1 MIDLA
6 KIGEK
11 ILQSEELSSVIS
23 EAEHEEDSQEMD
35 NPEITTKNGIAK
47 EIDNFSTSASGSVG
61 MGLIGALIF
70 DSIKNRGEDGVPMFL
85 EPWRTMMLAVGA
97 GMLGFSV
104 GKVNRGLSSQKQAE
118 YYKTVIRNAEEEKEA
133 ETVKE
138 TKEAEE
144 AQSRRAET
152 LATLGLGEFGSA
164 VGQSTNRDYPKATGW
179 W

>member
-11 ILQSEELSSVIS
+11 ILQSEELSSALS
-23 EAEHEEDSQEMD
+23 EAEHEEDSQEIE

-70 DSIKNRGEDGVPMFL
+70 DSIKNRGDDGIPMFL

-97 GMLGFSV
+97 GLLGFSV

-118 YYKTVIRNAEEEKEA
+118 YYKTVIRNAEDEKEA
-133 ETVKE
+133 QDAQEA
-138 TKEAEE
+138 KEAEE
-144 AQSRRAET
+144 AQQRRAET
-152 LATLGLGEFGSA
+152 LATLGLGEFGNA
-164 VGQSTNRDYPKATGW
+164 VGQSTNMDYPKATGW

>member
-11 ILQSEELSSVIS
+11 ILQSEGLSSAIN
-23 EAEHEEDSQEMD
+23 EAEHEKDTEEMD
-35 NPEITTKNGIAK
+35 NPEITTKNGIAR

-85 EPWRTMMLAVGA
+85 EPWRTMMLAAGA
-97 GMLGFSV
+97 GFLGFSV
-104 GKVNRGLSSQKQAE
+104 GKVNRGISSQKQAE